1 MLTLLLSQHV
11 EDQVSKINHSS
22 IPYFPPSLSDP
33 SSLFPSLS
41 LSLSLSLSPYHPLS
55 PSSSPQVLCNHL
67 PSVVPQLQSHCATEL
82 SACLEEDN
90 PAKLLKP
97 LLKMVL
103 KLVVTLRSK
112 EEVNQDIRVLRP
124 AS

>member
-33 SSLFPSLS
+33 SSLFP
-41 LSLSLSLSPYHPLS
+41 SLSLSPYHPLS

-112 EEVNQDIRVLRP
+112 EEVNQDIHVLRP
-124 AS
+124 SS